1 MIEFKID
8 EFRNAY
14 FKKKKIFSIFV
25 ENLKKKR
32 SPMRIPLKIV
42 TMTLVECLME
52 VFMDVCPYVT
62 FYNGKGMTEL
72 QKQTSEVFWNQ
83 KNIQG

>member
-1 MIEFKID
+1 
-8 EFRNAY
+8 
-14 FKKKKIFSIFV
+14 
-25 ENLKKKR
+25 
-32 SPMRIPLKIV
+32 MRIPLKIV

-62 FYNGKGMTEL
+62 FYNSKGMTEL